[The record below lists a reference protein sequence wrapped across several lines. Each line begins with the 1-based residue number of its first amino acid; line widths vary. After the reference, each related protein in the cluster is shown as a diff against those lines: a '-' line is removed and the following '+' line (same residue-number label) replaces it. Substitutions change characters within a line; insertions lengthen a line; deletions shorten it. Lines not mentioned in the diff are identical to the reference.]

1 MPIGTIQ
8 YPAIPP
14 DFYQKLGEG
23 DVQGYKSVT
32 KLGFN
37 PAVGTTAELVSG
49 VAGLSSPFMPTVATR
64 VEAVSASANDT
75 AAGTGVRSI
84 LITGLDASL
93 NEIQEVITLN
103 GATPVAS
110 VQSFLRVYDAISI
123 TCGTYRGTN
132 DGNITIRVI
141 SGGATILVI
150 LAGQSTSLSSHF
162 CVPAGRSLYFHW
174 FFAALEGSK
183 NVSLTFWV
191 AASADVVAAPFVP
204 TLAAGRSGG
213 VGSVFEQNFAG
224 VVGKIGEK
232 TDIWVTGAATSSTA
246 AVTIEYSYIL
256 KTD

>member
-23 DVQGYKSVT
+23 DVQGYKSVV
-32 KLGFN
+32 KLGFS
-37 PAVGTTAELVSG
+37 PAVGTTAELISG
-49 VAGLSSPFMPTVATR
+49 VAGLSAPFMPTVATQI
-64 VEAVSASANDT
+64 EAVSSSANDT

-84 LITGLDASL
+84 LVTGLNSSL
-93 NEIQEVITLN
+93 TEITEVITLN
-103 GATPVAS
+103 GTTAVAS
-110 VQSFLRVYDAISI
+110 VQSFLRTYDAISI
-123 TCGTYRGTN
+123 SCGTYRGTN
-132 DGNITIRVI
+132 AGDITIRVI

-150 LAGQSTSLSSHF
+150 LAGQGSSLSSHF
-162 CVPAGRSLYFHW
+162 CVPAGYSLYLHW

-183 NVSLTFWV
+183 NVALTFWV
-191 AASADVVAAPFVP
+191 AGSADVVSAPFVP
-204 TLAAGRSGG
+204 ALAVGRSGG

-224 VVGKIGEK
+224 TVAKISEK